1 MYAYRISYLKMVK
14 HLGWVPCSFRTT
26 ECAVEHHKAALA
38 IQRHA
43 GQVCEVVVEPL
54 GA

>member
-1 MYAYRISYLKMVK
+1 MYAYRISFLKMVK
-14 HLGWVPCSFRTT
+14 HFGWVPCSFRTT
-26 ECAVEHHKAALA
+26 ECAVELHRSALA

-43 GQVCEVVVEPL
+43 GLVCEVKVEAL